1 MSPRVCQS
9 FLARGDVLCF
19 NSRGLLPRISK
30 ENKVQWKANFHT
42 IGPRNILKTDDSSSS
57 LKWSA
62 FSHFW
67 PQGSHFA
74 RTKPTSNYKRSK
86 RRDKRCDISAKL
98 MRHFLEQH
106 NAKHF
111 HYLLWTVVDRLSL
124 LVSIRS
130 LSRFVQKKGAR
141 SMGVSMGKAKR
152 KVWFFLNVFLHN
164 LPILLRTYACLWISH
179 VREIVFDLLLCFS
192 LKDRIT
198 GVKKLIFHHYS
209 YIKNSSWSFLHNS
222 RPLTPV

>member
-1 MSPRVCQS
+1 MSPPVWQS
-9 FLARGDVLCF
+9 FLARGDILCF

-30 ENKVQWKANFHT
+30 ENKVQWKTNFHT
-42 IGPRNILKTDDSSSS
+42 IGPRNILKSDDSSS
-57 LKWSA
+57 LLRWSA

-86 RRDKRCDISAKL
+86 RRDKRCEISAKL
-98 MRHFLEQH
+98 MRHFSEQH

-111 HYLLWTVVDRLSL
+111 HYLHWTVVDRSSL
-124 LVSIRS
+124 FLVSIQS
-130 LSRFVQKKGAR
+130 LLWFVQIKEAR
-141 SMGVSMGKAKR
+141 SIGVSMGKGKR
-152 KVWFFLNVFLHN
+152 KVWFFVNVFLHN
-164 LPILLRTYACLWISH
+164 LSILLRTCLWISL
-179 VREIVFDLLLCFS
+179 VREIVFGLLLCFS

-209 YIKNSSWSFLHNS
+209 YIKNSWSCSHNS
-222 RPLTPV
+222 RPLAHV

>member
-9 FLARGDVLCF
+9 FLARGDILCF

-111 HYLLWTVVDRLSL
+111 HYLLWTVVDRLSSYWFQFEACHDL
-124 LVSIRS
+124 FR
-130 LSRFVQKKGAR
+130 KKELDLWEFPWAKQR
-141 SMGVSMGKAKR
+141 GKFD
-152 KVWFFLNVFLHN
+152 FFLMFSSIICPFCWGRTRAFEFLTSE
-164 LPILLRTYACLWISH
+164 R
-179 VREIVFDLLLCFS
+179 
-192 LKDRIT
+192 
-198 GVKKLIFHHYS
+198 
-209 YIKNSSWSFLHNS
+209 SFLICS
-222 RPLTPV
+222 CVSA

>member
-1 MSPRVCQS
+1 MSPPVCQS
-9 FLARGDVLCF
+9 FLARGDILCF
-19 NSRGLLPRISK
+19 NSRGLLPRISR
-30 ENKVQWKANFHT
+30 ENKVHWKTNFQA
-42 IGPRNILKTDDSSSS
+42 IPSKNFKKRRQL
-57 LKWSA
+57 LRWRA
-62 FSHFW
+62 LSHFW

-86 RRDKRCDISAKL
+86 RRHKRCDISAKL
-98 MRHFLEQH
+98 MWHFLEQH

-179 VREIVFDLLLCFS
+179 VREIVFGLLLCFS